1 MKFIATVTSCVQ
13 VGPNDYE
20 TQRYSKVFDYSE
32 SMNDV
37 MAWCSSVYHGDHNVN
52 SVVLSHFYDRD
63 QP

>member
-1 MKFIATVTSCVQ
+1 MDEEVFTLREADLHATLTV
-13 VGPNDYE
+13 N
-20 TQRYSKVFDYSE
+20 SKVFDYSE

-63 QP
+63 QS